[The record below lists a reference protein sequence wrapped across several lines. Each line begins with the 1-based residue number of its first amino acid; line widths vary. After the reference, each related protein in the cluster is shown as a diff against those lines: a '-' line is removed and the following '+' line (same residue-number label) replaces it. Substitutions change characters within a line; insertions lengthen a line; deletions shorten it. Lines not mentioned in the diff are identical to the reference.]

1 MTFWNKQAFFRCEP
15 PAVNKAECMNFIAF
29 KTAESVSNWNIT
41 FYPASCSML
50 QGGEISMILLAVL
63 GNIKRL
69 SRTKF
74 ENLYL

>member
-29 KTAESVSNWNIT
+29 KIEESVSNWNIT

-50 QGGEISMILLAVL
+50 LCGGISMILLAVL
-63 GNIKRL
+63 GNIKHL
-69 SRTKF
+69 SPTES
-74 ENLYL
+74 ENLHL